1 LYEQIAGDVIFR
13 LPPSSGAVWFEHSPV
28 GQTRATRDYGLGS
41 MIRFPIL
48 IIHLNHHH
56 LFSEKHSYKPEEST
70 IIMTTFNDLADAAT
84 KVLGKLD
91 MVNIKAE
98 PYPWFSRD
106 INRDD
111 DIQWGGYI
119 GPIFD
124 ESKAL
129 VFGFNLEYIASWK
142 RIFPKLCRE
151 TDTFTDMLK
160 SIPGYEWHWW
170 GRSAVVNKNP
180 KVRVLAPPIRVED
193 VNVNM
198 WLSELE
204 DILEKKKGWSAA
216 VTMRPQI
223 QIMHQVG
230 LIKQASSSDL
240 LIAEIQKVIQDLKP
254 IALFLE
260 K

>member
-1 LYEQIAGDVIFR
+1 
-13 LPPSSGAVWFEHSPV
+13 
-28 GQTRATRDYGLGS
+28 
-41 MIRFPIL
+41 
-48 IIHLNHHH
+48 
-56 LFSEKHSYKPEEST
+56 
-70 IIMTTFNDLADAAT
+70 MTTFNELTDAAT
-84 KVLGKLD
+84 KILGNLD
-91 MVNIKAE
+91 TVNLQAD
-98 PYPWFSRD
+98 PYPWFSKD

-151 TDTFTDMLK
+151 TDTFADMLK
-160 SIPGYEWHWW
+160 SIQGYEWHWW
-170 GRSAVVNKNP
+170 GRSAVINKNP
-180 KVRVLAPPIRVED
+180 KVRVLAPPVRVED
-193 VNVNM
+193 VNVNR

-204 DILEKKKGWSAA
+204 DILEKKTGWSSAI
-216 VTMRPQI
+216 TMRPQI
-223 QIMHQVG
+223 QIVHQVG
-230 LIKQASSSDL
+230 RGKHASDTNSLMAD
-240 LIAEIQKVIQDLKP
+240 IQKVMQDLKP

>member
-1 LYEQIAGDVIFR
+1 M
-13 LPPSSGAVWFEHSPV
+13 P
-28 GQTRATRDYGLGS
+28 
-41 MIRFPIL
+41 
-48 IIHLNHHH
+48 
-56 LFSEKHSYKPEEST
+56 
-70 IIMTTFNDLADAAT
+70 TFNDLTDAAT

-91 MVNIKAE
+91 IVNLQAD
-98 PYPWFSRD
+98 PYPWFCKD

-111 DIQWGGYI
+111 DIQWGGYF

-124 ESKAL
+124 ENKAL

-151 TDTFTDMLK
+151 TDSFSEMLK

-170 GRSAVVNKNP
+170 GRSAVVNNNP
-180 KVRVLAPPIRVED
+180 KVRVLAPPIPVED
-193 VNVNM
+193 VNVNT

-204 DILEKKKGWSAA
+204 DILEKKTGWSAA
-216 VTMRPQI
+216 IAMRPQI
-223 QIMHQVG
+223 QIVRQVG
-230 LIKQASSSDL
+230 LSKQASSSSSL
-240 LIAEIQKVIQDLKP
+240 SEEIQKVIQELKP

>member
-1 LYEQIAGDVIFR
+1 M
-13 LPPSSGAVWFEHSPV
+13 P
-28 GQTRATRDYGLGS
+28 
-41 MIRFPIL
+41 
-48 IIHLNHHH
+48 
-56 LFSEKHSYKPEEST
+56 
-70 IIMTTFNDLADAAT
+70 TFNDLTDAAT

-91 MVNIKAE
+91 TVNLQAD
-98 PYPWFSRD
+98 PYPWFSKD

-111 DIQWGGYI
+111 DIQWGGYF

-151 TDTFTDMLK
+151 SDTFADMLK

-170 GRSAVVNKNP
+170 GRSAVVNNNP
-180 KVRVLAPPIRVED
+180 KVRVLAPPIPVENVS
-193 VNVNM
+193 VNT

-204 DILEKKKGWSAA
+204 DILEKKTGWSAA
-216 VTMRPQI
+216 IAMRPQI
-223 QIMHQVG
+223 QIVRQVG
-230 LIKQASSSDL
+230 LSKQASSSSSL
-240 LIAEIQKVIQDLKP
+240 SEEIQKVIQELKP

>member
-1 LYEQIAGDVIFR
+1 
-13 LPPSSGAVWFEHSPV
+13 
-28 GQTRATRDYGLGS
+28 
-41 MIRFPIL
+41 
-48 IIHLNHHH
+48 
-56 LFSEKHSYKPEEST
+56 
-70 IIMTTFNDLADAAT
+70 MTTFKDLTDAAT

-91 MVNIKAE
+91 IVNLQAD
-98 PYPWFSRD
+98 PYPWFCKD

-111 DIQWGGYI
+111 DIQWGGYV

-129 VFGFNLEYIASWK
+129 VFGFNLEYIAPWK

-151 TDTFTDMLK
+151 MDTFEGLVHAAV
-160 SIPGYEWHWW
+160 GYEWHWW
-170 GRSAVVNKNP
+170 GRSAVVNDNP
-180 KVRVLAPPIRVED
+180 KVRVLAPPVRAED
-193 VNVNM
+193 VNVNR

-204 DILEKKKGWSAA
+204 DILEKRTGWSAA

-223 QIMHQVG
+223 QIVRQVG
-230 LIKQASSSDL
+230 RGKQSSGSDSL
-240 LIAEIQKVIQDLKP
+240 VTDIQTVIQELKP